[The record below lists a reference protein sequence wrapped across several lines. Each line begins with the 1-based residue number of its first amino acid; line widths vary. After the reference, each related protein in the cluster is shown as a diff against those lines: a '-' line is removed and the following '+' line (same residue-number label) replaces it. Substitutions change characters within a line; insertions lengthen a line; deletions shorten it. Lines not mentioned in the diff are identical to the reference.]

1 MQPCYFM
8 DFDATYVIFWNLM
21 DFDAS
26 KDVIFLILM
35 QVDRSD
41 WRKKFITNT
50 HLEGMDTVLVGGLIP
65 EVTIDMEQK
74 YGDPNQTS
82 NFTGCLSGTLWSI
95 FWGGGRT
102 WFYNGRNSMHWPF
115 KCSVKPN
122 YLKVLLDYRKNFEI
136 FHDLKYWS
144 KDA

>member
-1 MQPCYFM
+1 
-8 DFDATYVIFWNLM
+8 M

-26 KDVIFLILM
+26 KDVILWTLM

-95 FWGGGRT
+95 FCGGGGDGG
-102 WFYNGRNSMHWPF
+102 WGKN
-115 KCSVKPN
+115 
-122 YLKVLLDYRKNFEI
+122 KVL
-136 FHDLKYWS
+136 
-144 KDA
+144 

>member
-1 MQPCYFM
+1 
-8 DFDATYVIFWNLM
+8 M

-26 KDVIFLILM
+26 KDAIFLILM

-102 WFYNGRNSMHWPF
+102 WFYNGRNSMH
-115 KCSVKPN
+115 
-122 YLKVLLDYRKNFEI
+122 
-136 FHDLKYWS
+136 
-144 KDA
+144 

>member
-1 MQPCYFM
+1 
-8 DFDATYVIFWNLM
+8 M

-82 NFTGCLSGTLWSI
+82 NFTGCLSGTLWGI
-95 FWGGGRT
+95 FCGGGGDGGVGEEHGFIMVAIQCIDQLNVQSNLIISR
-102 WFYNGRNSMHWPF
+102 FF
-115 KCSVKPN
+115 
-122 YLKVLLDYRKNFEI
+122 
-136 FHDLKYWS
+136 
-144 KDA
+144 